1 MATGTVDANGQVA
14 KLFAAY
20 GGDDVDVSKL
30 DFESAVAVV
39 LTNRT
44 EALDQVLNGQL
55 ADMNQRNAQI
65 KALNKFNE
73 LLRTSKDGAGV
84 TDANKAAF
92 DNSGGWNGVVN
103 GGNGAWA
110 DLNGKRV
117 LASKDDL
124 YFKAKDLGIDASKYF
139 EWVPNGNVSWD
150 SGKTNFDTGY
160 FKIKSGTVDGRD
172 QKDGGVS
179 FADSMKETIGDV
191 IKDLTN
197 EAQLDQIKLQSMM
210 NKRGQVFELLS
221 NMTSKLDSTRDKI
234 VGNIR

>member
-1 MATGTVDANGQVA
+1 MPNVIDSSGQVG

-20 GGDDVDVSKL
+20 GGEDVDVSKL

-55 ADMNQRNAQI
+55 ADMNKRNAQI

-73 LLRTSKDGAGV
+73 MLRTSKDGAGV
-84 TDANKAAF
+84 GQANAETFGA
-92 DNSGGWNGVVN
+92 NGGWDGVWGDKGMSQTVN
-103 GGNGAWA
+103 GMPTFFPKN
-110 DLNGKRV
+110 DIYNQ
-117 LASKDDL
+117 
-124 YFKAKDLGIDASKYF
+124 AKELGIDVDKYF
-139 EWVPNGNVSWD
+139 QFHSVGNFTTA
-150 SGKTNFDTGY
+150 SGGTGQVGY
-160 FKIKSGTVDGRD
+160 WEMKSGTVDGREV
-172 QKDGGVS
+172 KDGGTTY
-179 FADSMKETIGDV
+179 ADNLKETIGDV

-234 VGNIR
+234 IGNTR

>member
-1 MATGTVDANGQVA
+1 MATGAVDANGQVA

-73 LLRTSKDGAGV
+73 MLRTSKDGAAIGQS
-84 TDANKAAF
+84 NAASF
-92 DNSGGWNGVVN
+92 NASGGWGGVWGDKGTSQTVN
-103 GGNGAWA
+103 GIPSFYY
-110 DLNGKRV
+110 K
-117 LASKDDL
+117 SDL
-124 YFKAKDLGIDASKYF
+124 YNQAKDLGIDVDKYF
-139 EWVPNGNVSWD
+139 QFHQVGTF
-150 SGKTNFDTGY
+150 KTAAGGTGQVGY
-160 FKIKSGTVDGRD
+160 WEMKSGTTDGRE

-179 FADSMKETIGDV
+179 FADSMKE
-191 IKDLTN
+191 
-197 EAQLDQIKLQSMM
+197 
-210 NKRGQVFELLS
+210 
-221 NMTSKLDSTRDKI
+221 
-234 VGNIR
+234 